1 LLLRLAVSVFKIGI
15 LLGMSIFN
23 FGAIVWLFPNN
34 VEGNGLKK
42 IGKEL
47 MQSSAVLFVSAL
59 IFYIW
64 WCIA

>member
-1 LLLRLAVSVFKIGI
+1 
-15 LLGMSIFN
+15 MSIFN